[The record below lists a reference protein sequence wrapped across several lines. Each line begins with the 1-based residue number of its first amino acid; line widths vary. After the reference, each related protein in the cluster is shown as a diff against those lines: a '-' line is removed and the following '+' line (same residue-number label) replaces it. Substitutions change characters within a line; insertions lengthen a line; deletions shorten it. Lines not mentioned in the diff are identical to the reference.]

1 MENRVSEGTPIAARF
16 RGFLPV
22 VVDLETGGFNA
33 SGDAIL
39 ELAAVLVSYDGIRLT
54 QSQVLHYQVAPL
66 PGTNMD
72 PASLRFIGI
81 DPYHPLRKAR
91 AEPEVFHEFFREVRK
106 AVKHSGC
113 NRAIVVAHNAAFDH
127 QFIMSGANRNGI
139 KRNPFH
145 PFSFIDTASL
155 AAVAYGQTVLSLACE
170 RAGIAFDSN
179 EAHSALYDAEVTA
192 ALFCGI
198 VNRWQEMGGWPLD
211 RSAAAF

>member
-1 MENRVSEGTPIAARF
+1 MPIAGRF

-39 ELAAVLVSYDGIRLT
+39 ELAGVLLDYDGVRLVPNR
-54 QSQVLHYQVAPL
+54 VLHYQVAPL

-72 PASLRFIGI
+72 PASLRFNGI
-81 DPYHPLRKAR
+81 DPYHPQRKAR
-91 AEPEVFHEFFREVRK
+91 AEPEVFQEFFREVRK
-106 AVKHSGC
+106 SIKESGC

-127 QFIMSGANRNGI
+127 QFIMSGANRNAI

-155 AAVAYGQTVLSLACE
+155 AAVAYGQTVLSLACA
-170 RAGIAFDSN
+170 RAGIAFDSVA
-179 EAHSALYDAEVTA
+179 AHSARYDAEVTA
-192 ALFCGI
+192 TLFCGI
-198 VNRWQEMGGWPLD
+198 VNRWQQLGGWPPD
-211 RSAAAF
+211 